1 MVKISEFPKAVEPLM
16 SNRFII
22 KFNEEVTIPE
32 YLFRNFKIYNEGEI
46 LVFKTEMY
54 QTVNYSFNPADLFKM
69 TSVTI
74 YYLDPIGEVVNGL
87 TFNLKGSNLFYK
99 NDYGKDDLSIVKF
112 QFVVDVE
119 SMKLIYENN

>member
-32 YLFRNFKIYNEGEI
+32 YLFRNFKIYNEGESLI
-46 LVFKTEMY
+46 FRTEMY
-54 QTVNYSFNPADLFKM
+54 QTVNYSFNPSDLFKM

-74 YYLDPIGEVVNGL
+74 HYLDPVGEVVNGIN
-87 TFNLKGSNLFYK
+87 FNLKGSNLIYK
-99 NDYGKDDLSIVKF
+99 NDYRDDGLSIIKF
-112 QFVVDVE
+112 QFVIDVE
-119 SMKLIYENN
+119 SMKLIYQNS

>member
-32 YLFRNFKIYNEGEI
+32 YLFRNFKIYNEGESLI
-46 LVFKTEMY
+46 FRTEMY
-54 QTVNYSFNPADLFKM
+54 QTVNYSFNPSDLFKM

-74 YYLDPIGEVVNGL
+74 HYLDPVGEVVNGIN
-87 TFNLKGSNLFYK
+87 FNLKGSNLVYK
-99 NDYGKDDLSIVKF
+99 NDYRDDGLSILKF
-112 QFVVDVE
+112 QFVIDVE
-119 SMKLIYENN
+119 SMKLIYQNS

>member
-32 YLFRNFKIYNEGEI
+32 YLFRNFKIYNEGESLI
-46 LVFKTEMY
+46 FRTEMY
-54 QTVNYSFNPADLFKM
+54 QTVDYSFNPSDLFKM

-74 YYLDPIGEVVNGL
+74 HYLDPVGEVVNGIN
-87 TFNLKGSNLFYK
+87 FNLKGSNLIYK
-99 NDYGKDDLSIVKF
+99 NDYRDDGLSILKF
-112 QFVVDVE
+112 QFVIDVE
-119 SMKLIYENN
+119 SMKLIYQNS

>member
-1 MVKISEFPKAVEPLM
+1 M

-32 YLFRNFKIYNEGEI
+32 YLFRNFKIYNEGESLI
-46 LVFKTEMY
+46 FRTEMY
-54 QTVNYSFNPADLFKM
+54 QTVNYSFNPSDLFKM

-74 YYLDPIGEVVNGL
+74 HYLDPVGEVVNGIN
-87 TFNLKGSNLFYK
+87 FNLKGSNLVYK
-99 NDYGKDDLSIVKF
+99 NDYRDDGLSILKF
-112 QFVVDVE
+112 QFVIDVE

>member
-32 YLFRNFKIYNEGEI
+32 YLFRNFKIYNEGESLI
-46 LVFKTEMY
+46 FRTEMY
-54 QTVNYSFNPADLFKM
+54 QTVNYSFNPSDLFKM

-74 YYLDPIGEVVNGL
+74 HYLDPVGEVVNGIN
-87 TFNLKGSNLFYK
+87 FNLKGSNLIYK
-99 NDYGKDDLSIVKF
+99 NDYRDDGLSILKF
-112 QFVVDVE
+112 QFVIDVE
-119 SMKLIYENN
+119 SMKLIYQNS